1 MAALRQKFET
11 QMKAFRK
18 LINGNEERRT
28 EIRGLR
34 EELYVGTSVK
44 ESRKSVEATETTVQ
58 QGHNIK
64 LLTLV
69 SIFFL
74 PSQFV
79 TSVFG
84 MTNMPTSPQY
94 WTFGVV
100 LVAVCVPFFVLI
112 GSLNTNRG
120 MIFWQNRFR
129 NAFIRIMK
137 VFSFLGRCFK
147 RKKSNADDAEGE
159 DDEGKDEERNERPSR
174 EPQPTSRRSMFVRN
188 QRSHGNQS
196 PGGMEE
202 GQLEYS
208 PRVGRTPT
216 SRLAEMLK
224 GKHRRTSTT
233 STEV

>member
-1 MAALRQKFET
+1 
-11 QMKAFRK
+11 MKAFRK
-18 LINGNEERRT
+18 LIAGNEERRT

-84 MTNMPTSPQY
+84 MTNMPQNPSY

-100 LVAVCVPFFVLI
+100 LVAVCIPFFILI
-112 GSLNTNRG
+112 GFLNTNRG
-120 MIFWQNRFR
+120 MTFWRNRFR

-137 VFSFLGRCFK
+137 LFSFLGRCFK
-147 RKKSNADDAEGE
+147 RRKASPSTGDGE
-159 DDEGKDEERNERPSR
+159 DEGKERPIRQQSHI
-174 EPQPTSRRSMFVRN
+174 EPQPTSRRSMFSHAH
-188 QRSHGNQS
+188 RSQES
-196 PGGMEE
+196 DLSVEE
-202 GQLEYS
+202 GHLEYS
-208 PRVGRTPT
+208 SRVGRTPT
-216 SRLAEMLK
+216 SKLAEMLK
-224 GKHRRTSTT
+224 GKHRRASTT
-233 STEV
+233 STGV

>member
-1 MAALRQKFET
+1 M

-44 ESRKSVEATETTVQ
+44 ESRKSVEATETTIQ

-84 MTNMPTSPQY
+84 MMNMPQTPSY

-100 LVAVCVPFFVLI
+100 LAAVCVPFFILI

-120 MIFWQNRFR
+120 MTFWRNRFR
-129 NAFIRIMK
+129 NAFVRIMK
-137 VFSFLGRCFK
+137 LFSFLGRCFK
-147 RKKSNADDAEGE
+147 KKKDKSAPEGE
-159 DDEGKDEERNERPSR
+159 EDEEKDESSRQPSQR
-174 EPQPTSRRSMFVRN
+174 EPQPNSRRSMFA
-188 QRSHGNQS
+188 RSPRSQDSGLS
-196 PGGMEE
+196 MED

-216 SRLAEMLK
+216 SKLAELLK
-224 GKHRRTSTT
+224 GKRRRASTT

>member
-1 MAALRQKFET
+1 MATLRQKFET

-100 LVAVCVPFFVLI
+100 LVAVCVPFFILI
-112 GSLNTNRG
+112 GSLNTNSG
-120 MIFWQNRFR
+120 MIFWRNRFR
-129 NAFIRIMK
+129 HAFVYIMK
-137 VFSFLGRCFK
+137 LFAFLGQCFQK
-147 RKKSNADDAEGE
+147 REKQAPQIGEEEEGGE
-159 DDEGKDEERNERPSR
+159 KDEQSRARAQREAEPTTHRNIFARD
-174 EPQPTSRRSMFVRN
+174 QRRVGSE
-188 QRSHGNQS
+188 SS
-196 PGGMEE
+196 IEE

-216 SRLAEMLK
+216 SKLAEMLK
-224 GKHRRTSTT
+224 GKRQRA
-233 STEV
+233 STETTDA